1 MYYWTRCPEVLRLSF
16 LDSLRFVVYISGVR
30 SSGIVL
36 SHAAFLAFTFGV
48 VGLVRVDTLGG
59 SLRISV
65 VVEALSAH
73 VRCAVLP
80 FQVPAD
86 KCAPYLLNGLIC
98 LFQFFCN
105 IILLVL
111 PNRLPLHSLVL
122 ILLPVFLLA
131 KAATLFGAI
140 ITFLQRFLIQSI
152 DSGFLVSYL
161 VLLRGL
167 VKKRYLLYHGLVQF
181 TCVYHDLARCVDI
194 GFCALL
200 AYLVIR

>member
-1 MYYWTRCPEVLRLSF
+1 MQRTIGLAVLRYCAPSF
-16 LDSLRFVVYISGVR
+16 LYSPRFFIYISGVR
-30 SSGIVL
+30 SSSIVL

-59 SLRISV
+59 TLGISV

-80 FQVPAD
+80 VQVPAD

-98 LFQFFCN
+98 LFQFFGY

-111 PNRLPLHSLVL
+111 PNGLPLHTLAL
-122 ILLPVFLLA
+122 NLLPVSFQA

-140 ITFLQRFLIQSI
+140 ITFLLGFLIQISDI
-152 DSGFLVSYL
+152 VLFVSYL
-161 VLLRGL
+161 VL
-167 VKKRYLLYHGLVQF
+167 
-181 TCVYHDLARCVDI
+181 
-194 GFCALL
+194 
-200 AYLVIR
+200 